1 MDSNNNRLI
10 AFLRGIN
17 ISGKNKIDMKQLKQQ
32 FEALGYGEVLTY
44 LNSGNVIFTAQ
55 DDLSLLRKRIEEMIS
70 KEFDLQ
76 IPVCLVSVSFLQKVL
91 AQAPSWWGSAD
102 RNIYDNL
109 ILMIPPTST
118 TEVMIAIGEP
128 SEDIDQIQEGRGVIY
143 WSFDLA
149 NYRKSNWWKK
159 TAQKPLCDQI
169 TIRTANTIRHLV
181 KMGSQVK

>member
-1 MDSNNNRLI
+1 MDNNNYHLI
-10 AFLRGIN
+10 AIN

-44 LNSGNVIFTAQ
+44 LNSGNVIFSADQ
-55 DDLSLLRKRIEEMIS
+55 DLSILKERIDTMIS
-70 KEFDLQ
+70 AEFGLE
-76 IPVCLVSVSFLQKVL
+76 IPVCLVSVSFLQEVL
-91 AQAPSWWGSAD
+91 AQAPSWWDSAD
-102 RNIYDNL
+102 KNSYDNL

-128 SEDIDQIQEGRGVIY
+128 SEGIDQIQEGRGVIY

-169 TIRTANTIRHLV
+169 TIRTANTIRHLA